1 MRYLGICGVSGAGKT
16 TAMHNLIREYPSLF
30 YKLEQCTTRDI
41 RDDERGDAYL
51 WLNSKRDFYKLEHL
65 LIAKTEVRGEL
76 YGTIPE
82 ERDEQI
88 GILILNTAGLLDLIN
103 NSQLNRDEYYIVGL
117 DKTEAEVVREGR
129 DEEYIKKERE
139 VLEYADIIFTLNK
152 GEYASPKRIMEEV
165 TEYFGI
171 SVEE

>member
-1 MRYLGICGVSGAGKT
+1 MRYLGIVGISGSGKT
-16 TAMHNLIREYPSLF
+16 VAMHNLINEYPSLF

-41 RDDERGDAYL
+41 RDNETGDAYL

-82 ERDEQI
+82 ERDGQI

-103 NSQLNRDEYYIVGL
+103 NSQLERDEYFIVGL
-117 DKTEAEVVREGR
+117 DKKDAEVIREGR
-129 DEEYIKKERE
+129 DEAYIAKERE
-139 VLEYADIIFTLNK
+139 VLNYADIVFPLAK
-152 GEYASPKRIMEEV
+152 GEYIDVKKIMTEV
-165 TEYFGI
+165 IEFFGI
-171 SVEE
+171 DEEE